1 MAESE
6 QASTIPRRTIHE
18 AYRDALAA
26 RRQYRQ
32 SVGGPLEA
40 DAHQR
45 LQEAVAA
52 YYDVLRPLVESSNA
66 TEDLWETEEL
76 WPIEPEYQFVAICPT
91 CQVYEPIEGNEAELP
106 IGERC
111 PSCGEDRIDR
121 KRVPATDDDGE
132 VQYRY
137 VEGLK
142 SVENIWDQRVEREV
156 EYTDALGSHTEAV
169 VETRLVPPEQL
180 HAIAEALDRAM
191 QRLSLHADVDDEAP
205 TTTLDN
211 DDLEAFGERLAE
223 IREEWDTD
231 EGIDEKEVT
240 E

>member
-1 MAESE
+1 MSKSE
-6 QASTIPRRTIHE
+6 QRSTIPRRTIHE

-26 RRQYRQ
+26 RRQFRQ
-32 SVGGPLEA
+32 SVGGPLA
-40 DAHQR
+40 GDAHER

-66 TEDLWETEEL
+66 TEALWETEQL
-76 WPIEPEYQFVAICPT
+76 WPIEPRYHEVAICPT
-91 CQVYEPIEGNEAELP
+91 CQVYEPLTDTEELP
-106 IGERC
+106 LGERC
-111 PSCGEDRIDR
+111 PNCGQDQIERQQ
-121 KRVPATDDDGE
+121 VPETDDNGQ
-132 VQYRY
+132 VVYRY

-142 SVENIWDQRVEREV
+142 SVENIWNQRVEREV
-156 EYTDALGSHTEAV
+156 EYGDALGSHTETV

-191 QRLSLHADVDDEAP
+191 ERLSLHAEVDDEAP
-205 TTTLDN
+205 TTELDN

-231 EGIDEKEVT
+231 EGLDEKEVT
-240 E
+240 K